1 MNTEVKDI
9 GQILADSWANF
20 LESLPS
26 IILAIL
32 IGIVG
37 AIIIRFISKNAYRII
52 DTKSKDPLVSSF
64 LVNMLSIILS
74 IFLIVLCLSIIGWGS
89 LTNKILAGAGLGTFV
104 IGFAL
109 KDIGENFLAGILM
122 AFSRPFRTGDLIE
135 IEGLRGRVIQMSL
148 RETTI
153 KSLDGRDIYIPNGL
167 ILKNPLQNYTI
178 DNYIR
183 QEFMIGLDYNDD
195 VDNII
200 LLIEETINQF
210 EQVEKHPEPLV
221 FIDELATSTVNVKAQ
236 YWIMTTDVRAPGY
249 KLRSNIMFK
258 VYKSIL
264 DKGYR
269 LPSDIVEVAML
280 NGNTIPEN

>member
-9 GQILADSWANF
+9 QQILSDSWANF
-20 LESLPS
+20 LQNLPS
-26 IILAIL
+26 IVLAI
-32 IGIVG
+32 II
-37 AIIIRFISKNAYRII
+37 AIIGVIVIRFISKTAYKLI

-64 LVNMLSIILS
+64 LVNMLSITLS
-74 IFLIVLCLSIIGWGS
+74 IFLIVMCLRIIGWGS

-122 AFSRPFRTGDLIE
+122 AFSRPFREGDLIE
-135 IEGLRGRVIQMSL
+135 IDGLVGRVIKMSL
-148 RETTI
+148 RETNI
-153 KSLDGRDIYIPNGL
+153 KSLDGRDVFIPNGM

-183 QEFMIGLDYNDD
+183 QEFLIGLDYNDD

-200 LLIEETINQF
+200 DLIQKIIEDFEE
-210 EQVEKHPEPLV
+210 VEKYPAPLV
-221 FIDELATSTVNVKAQ
+221 FIEELAASTVNVRAQ
-236 YWIMTTDVRAPGY
+236 YWIMTTDVRAPGL

-258 VYKSIL
+258 VYKGIL
-264 DKGYR
+264 ESGYR
-269 LPSDIVEVAML
+269 LPSDILEVTMVKDQP
-280 NGNTIPEN
+280 TEKS

>member
-1 MNTEVKDI
+1 MDTEVKDI

-26 IILAIL
+26 IVLAIL
-32 IGIVG
+32 IGILG
-37 AIIIRFISKNAYRII
+37 AIIIRFISKNAYKII
-52 DTKSKDPLVSSF
+52 DSKSKDPLVSSF

-74 IFLIVLCLSIIGWGS
+74 IFLIVLCLSVIGWGS

-167 ILKNPLQNYTI
+167 ILKNPLQNFTI

-183 QEFMIGLDYNDD
+183 QEFLIGLDYNDD

-200 LLIEETINQF
+200 LLIEETIKGF
-210 EQVEKHPEPLV
+210 DQVEKHPEPLV
-221 FIDELATSTVNVKAQ
+221 FIEELATSTVNVKAQ

-280 NGNTIPEN
+280 NGDLKE